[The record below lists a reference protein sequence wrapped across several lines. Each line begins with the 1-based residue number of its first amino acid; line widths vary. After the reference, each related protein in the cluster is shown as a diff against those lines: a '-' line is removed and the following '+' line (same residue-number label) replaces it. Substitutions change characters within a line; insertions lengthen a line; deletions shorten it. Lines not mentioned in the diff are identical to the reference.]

1 MKMLVLAWDEITDK
15 TIQNCFKK
23 AGFSE
28 IEDGDTVSDDRFVAL
43 KDSITQ
49 LSILEKTFEDV
60 TVEDVASFDDM
71 LVSTQESLSDE
82 NILAWLSAA
91 DIEDQH
97 ECDKDN
103 SQSEVSE
110 VLNKANPSQALA
122 AIEIRWWIIWW

>member
-1 MKMLVLAWDEITDK
+1 MK
-15 TIQNCFKK
+15 
-23 AGFSE
+23 
-28 IEDGDTVSDDRFVAL
+28 IEDDNDALSDDPFTVAQRFHY
-43 KDSITQ
+43 Q
-49 LSILEKTFEDV
+49 LSILNKTFEDV

-122 AIEIRWWIIWW
+122 AIEIR